1 MALLSFY
8 PRLCLQHCLL
18 IPSFSRSPSRDP
30 DWKRRKLS
38 QGCQE
43 TAQLSFVATADPLTG
58 RTPAMPKWNWAQTGG
73 LFRGTNLQ
81 PDPWDGAWTQRAAAR
96 VWAWPWRL
104 LTGSVML
111 RKWLNLSEHPF
122 SHMLERKKAF
132 VSGTVEQTPI
142 EPKFPTNDKFNS
154 GHTHTKKNFFF
165 TWKYWRMNIR
175 RQILEGGSW
184 NLEEQNSHFSAFTLR
199 IGFSQH
205 QMAAK
210 TPT

>member
-30 DWKRRKLS
+30 DWKGRKLS

-43 TAQLSFVATADPLTG
+43 TAQLSFVAMAAPLTG

-81 PDPWDGAWTQRAAAR
+81 PDPWDGAWTQGAAAR
-96 VWAWPWRL
+96 VWAWHL
-104 LTGSVML
+104 LTSSVML
-111 RKWLNLSEHPF
+111 RKWLNLSGHPF

-142 EPKFPTNDKFNS
+142 EPKFPTNNKFNS
-154 GHTHTKKNFFF
+154 GPKKKNFFF
-165 TWKYWRMNIR
+165 FYLKVLKN
-175 RQILEGGSW
+175 EHKKANSGGRE
-184 NLEEQNSHFSAFTLR
+184 LKCERTE
-199 IGFSQH
+199 
-205 QMAAK
+205 
-210 TPT
+210 